1 MNLVY
6 VTLYRLLLYCTNFGH
21 HGGDAMSLAGGVE
34 ISYRPLGVV
43 IFLESKIRNVT
54 LETLGKKILTK
65 RFSKK

>member
-1 MNLVY
+1 MNLVH
-6 VTLYRLLLYCTNFGH
+6 VTLYRL
-21 HGGDAMSLAGGVE
+21 LAGGVE

-54 LETLGKKILTK
+54 LETLGKKIPTK